1 MRKLLAMAA
10 AILFCFAGTAIA
22 AEDGICAKVRNEKI
36 NDGRSP
42 ALRPLLKAKDAI
54 WYNQPDELTAL
65 IEDCVRVDEQD
76 QYGWTLLH
84 HAADRDRS
92 ALAKILLAHGAQ
104 QTIRNKDGK
113 TAAQL
118 AQSPEMKAL
127 LGPSPAPI
135 PAKTGPKAADTAASS
150 SRAKQCNERHY
161 SSSALCSDSTCKMR
175 EYRKWQTCLKTGS
188 YY

>member
-1 MRKLLAMAA
+1 MLLAM
-10 AILFCFAGTAIA
+10 LFCFAGTALA
-22 AEDGICAKVRNEKI
+22 AGNGMCEKVRNEKI
-36 NDGRSP
+36 NDGRPP

-54 WYNQPDELTAL
+54 RYNHPDELTAL

-84 HAADRDRS
+84 YAADSDRS
-92 ALAKILLAHGAQ
+92 AMARILLAHGAQ
-104 QTIRNKDGK
+104 RAIRNKDGQ

-118 AQSPEMKAL
+118 AQSPEMKAV
-127 LGPSPAPI
+127 LGAAPASATAKASPKASPTTAAPSP
-135 PAKTGPKAADTAASS
+135 
-150 SRAKQCNERHY
+150 RARQCNARHY